1 MRFTLSPVYVYYS
14 RLLSYIIQKRGFEM
28 KIKILLSLV
37 LVAAVA
43 NLGMARKPDQY
54 DQDARAQENAQR
66 AMEKEAQAQEK
77 HQPAKNFA
85 TGVKEMTYDNVRD
98 TLADTGHG
106 TVSEKPV
113 VGTLDGTQQAGEKV
127 VDNTIKGVKKVAS
140 LGYAKNDDY
149 EIEQAEDKSGDAAKI
164 KLFKF

>member
-1 MRFTLSPVYVYYS
+1 
-14 RLLSYIIQKRGFEM
+14 M
-28 KIKILLSLV
+28 KMQTLLSLV
-37 LVAAVA
+37 LLVAVV

-54 DQDARAQENAQR
+54 DQEARASEKVQKT
-66 AMEKEAQAQEK
+66 MEKEAQAQEK
-77 HQPAKNFA
+77 RQPGKNFA
-85 TGVKEMTYDNVRD
+85 TGIKEMTYDNVRD

-127 VDNTIKGVKKVAS
+127 VDNTIKGIKKVTS
-140 LGYAKNDDY
+140 FGYAKNDNY